1 MHLRNAGLIEP
12 NARVALYW
20 AVQGELPLLDTV
32 HLLTAIGAAQYLP
45 VVQDDG
51 SLRFAPWRT
60 GAELASNRFGI
71 PEPVVKAD
79 QLFTAADLDVI
90 LLPLLAFDGQG
101 NRVGSGAGFYDR
113 SLAALISGP
122 RPGKPLL
129 IGVGYAFQQVARL
142 VAQPWDVRLDRIVCQ
157 SGLVTAAPVYSRAD

>member
-1 MHLRNAGLIEP
+1 MHLRDAGLIDS
-12 NARVALYW
+12 NAQVALYW

-32 HLLTAIGAAQYLP
+32 HLLTEIGAAQYLP
-45 VVQDDG
+45 VVHDDG

-71 PEPVVKAD
+71 PEPVVRPD
-79 QLFTAADLDVI
+79 QLCTAADLDVV
-90 LLPLLAFDGQG
+90 LLPLLAFDAGG

-113 SLAALISGP
+113 SLAALITGP
-122 RPGKPLL
+122 RPRKPLL

-142 VAQPWDVRLDRIVCQ
+142 EAQPWDVRMDLIACEA
-157 SGLVTAAPVYSRAD
+157 GLVTAPPLYS